1 MSVVYK
7 SNKAKIGDGLRITRV
22 SDGGQKLE
30 VLTDAKAGTYSEV
43 ILLADGVAPPP
54 PPPPIDPPPPG
65 PVLPPVTTG
74 DTAALIAAL
83 MAAKG
88 GEVISLKPGFY
99 GDFAIAGKQYA
110 SPVRIVSEDTL
121 RPATFGRIAV
131 TGVGNLTFDSIALDW
146 RVTAETQDHHA
157 GFDAMNASAQ
167 LQ

>member
-43 ILLADGVAPPP
+43 ILVADGVAPPPPPPGPIDPPPP

-99 GDFAIAGKQYA
+99 GDFAIAAKQ
-110 SPVRIVSEDTL
+110 
-121 RPATFGRIAV
+121 
-131 TGVGNLTFDSIALDW
+131 
-146 RVTAETQDHHA
+146 
-157 GFDAMNASAQ
+157 
-167 LQ
+167 